1 MAQINQM
8 SIFKIATLSA
18 LPQFRYQEDQ
28 IAILE
33 RDPILGANAF
43 FEKLLRTQIQV
54 KGLVSV
60 RYRQKDIEN
69 LLAEEIPEKM
79 RFDPFYNLW
88 ISDITSVCEAFGEL
102 VESPTIAFSLS
113 TERECRRYH
122 KDNVPL
128 RLLLTYSGAGTEW
141 LPDYAADQYAYENGL
156 PNEKIIKA
164 PEARQFMSNWDIAVF
179 RGGPRGVL
187 HRTPDP
193 ALTGRSIL
201 LRLDHEDFW
210 TSVMKNMSL
219 ERSGVI

>member
-1 MAQINQM
+1 M
-8 SIFKIATLSA
+8 
-18 LPQFRYQEDQ
+18 
-28 IAILE
+28 
-33 RDPILGANAF
+33 GANAF

-88 ISDITSVCEAFGEL
+88 ISDITRVCEAFGEL
-102 VESPTIAFSLS
+102 VESQTIAFSLS

-210 TSVMKNMSL
+210 TSVTKNMSL

>member
-1 MAQINQM
+1 
-8 SIFKIATLSA
+8 
-18 LPQFRYQEDQ
+18 
-28 IAILE
+28 
-33 RDPILGANAF
+33 
-43 FEKLLRTQIQV
+43 
-54 KGLVSV
+54 
-60 RYRQKDIEN
+60 
-69 LLAEEIPEKM
+69 M
-79 RFDPFYNLW
+79 RSNPFYNYW
-88 ISDITSVCEAFGEL
+88 ISDVARVCEAFGEL
-102 VESPTIAFSLS
+102 VESPTVAFSLS

-210 TSVMKNMSL
+210 TSVTKNMSL
-219 ERSGVI
+219 EPSGVI